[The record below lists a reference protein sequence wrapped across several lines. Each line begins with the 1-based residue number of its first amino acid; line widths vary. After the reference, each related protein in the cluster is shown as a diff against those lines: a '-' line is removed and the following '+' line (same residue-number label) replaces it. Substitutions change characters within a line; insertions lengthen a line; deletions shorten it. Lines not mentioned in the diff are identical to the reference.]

1 MGKVFVVLEDWKID
15 SGESGIYNSVFST
28 FEKAFEYYSHLKRR
42 YEIDYELES
51 IDKED
56 YNIDENI
63 NVFDKIASI
72 EVTFDN
78 SCDYYK
84 IWIDEKIIDEE
95 E

>member
-56 YNIDENI
+56 YNVDEDI
-63 NVFDKIASI
+63 NVFDRIASI

>member
-1 MGKVFVVLEDWKID
+1 MGKVFVVLEDWRID
-15 SGESGIYNSVFST
+15 SGESGIYSSVFST

-56 YNIDENI
+56 YNVDEDI

-78 SCDYYK
+78 SDDYYK
-84 IWIDEKIIDEE
+84 IWIDEKNIDEE

>member
-1 MGKVFVVLEDWKID
+1 MGIVFVVLEDWKID
-15 SGESGIYNSVFST
+15 SGESGIYNSVFSN

-56 YNIDENI
+56 YNVDEDI

-84 IWIDEKIIDEE
+84 IWIDEKNIDEE

>member
-1 MGKVFVVLEDWKID
+1 MGKVFVVLEDWRID
-15 SGESGIYNSVFST
+15 SGESGIYSSVFST

-42 YEIDYELES
+42 YEIDYELKS

-56 YNIDENI
+56 YNVDENI

-72 EVTFDN
+72 EVTFN
-78 SCDYYK
+78 SSCDYYK
-84 IWIDEKIIDEE
+84 IWIDEKNIDEE

>member
-42 YEIDYELES
+42 YEIDYELEN
-51 IDKED
+51 INKDD
-56 YNIDENI
+56 YNVDEDI

>member
-56 YNIDENI
+56 YNVDEDI
-63 NVFDKIASI
+63 NVFDKVASI

-78 SCDYYK
+78 SSDYYK

>member
-56 YNIDENI
+56 YNVDEDI

>member
-1 MGKVFVVLEDWKID
+1 MGKVFVVLEDWKTD
-15 SGESGIYNSVFST
+15 SGESGICNSVFST
-28 FEKAFEYYSHLKRR
+28 FKKAFEYYSHLKRR

-56 YNIDENI
+56 YNVDEDI

>member
-1 MGKVFVVLEDWKID
+1 MGKVFIVLEDWKID

-28 FEKAFEYYSHLKRR
+28 FEKAFEYYSRLKRR
-42 YEIDYELES
+42 YEIDYELEN
-51 IDKED
+51 INKDD
-56 YNIDENI
+56 YNVDEDI

-78 SCDYYK
+78 SYDYYK
-84 IWIDEKIIDEE
+84 IWIDEKNIDEE

>member
-56 YNIDENI
+56 YNVDEDI
-63 NVFDKIASI
+63 NVIDKI
-72 EVTFDN
+72 D
-78 SCDYYK
+78 
-84 IWIDEKIIDEE
+84 II
-95 E
+95 

>member
-56 YNIDENI
+56 YNVDEDI
-63 NVFDKIASI
+63 NVFDKVASI

>member
-1 MGKVFVVLEDWKID
+1 MGKVFVVLEDWRID

-28 FEKAFEYYSHLKRR
+28 FEKAFEYYSRLKRR
-42 YEIDYELES
+42 YEIDYELKS

-56 YNIDENI
+56 YNVDEDI

-78 SCDYYK
+78 SYDYYK
-84 IWIDEKIIDEE
+84 IWIDEKNINEE

>member
-56 YNIDENI
+56 YNVDEDI
-63 NVFDKIASI
+63 NVFDKVASI
-72 EVTFDN
+72 EVTFDD
-78 SCDYYK
+78 SDDYYK

>member
-15 SGESGIYNSVFST
+15 SGESGICNSVFST
-28 FEKAFEYYSHLKRR
+28 FEKAFEYYSRLKRR

-51 IDKED
+51 IDKDD
-56 YNIDENI
+56 YNVDEDI

>member
-1 MGKVFVVLEDWKID
+1 MGKVFVVLEDWKIN
-15 SGESGIYNSVFST
+15 SGESGICSSVFST

-56 YNIDENI
+56 YNVDENI
-63 NVFDKIASI
+63 NVFNKIASI

-84 IWIDEKIIDEE
+84 IWIDEKNIDEE

>member
-1 MGKVFVVLEDWKID
+1 MDKVFVVLEDWKID

-42 YEIDYELES
+42 YEIDYELEN

-56 YNIDENI
+56 YNVDEDI

-84 IWIDEKIIDEE
+84 IWIDEKNIDEE

>member
-42 YEIDYELES
+42 YEIDYELEDRDEDEFYVDEE
-51 IDKED
+51 IDVDSK
-56 YNIDENI
+56 
-63 NVFDKIASI
+63 FASI
-72 EVTFDN
+72 EVTFDD
-78 SCDYYK
+78 SDDYYK
-84 IWIDEKIIDEE
+84 IWIDEKNIDEE

>member
-51 IDKED
+51 IDKDD
-56 YNIDENI
+56 YNVDEDI

>member
-42 YEIDYELES
+42 YEIDYELEN

-56 YNIDENI
+56 YNVDENI

-72 EVTFDN
+72 EVTFDSN
-78 SCDYYK
+78 CDYYK
-84 IWIDEKIIDEE
+84 IWIDEKNIDEE

>member
-1 MGKVFVVLEDWKID
+1 MGKVFVVLEDWRID
-15 SGESGIYNSVFST
+15 SGESGIYSSVFST

-42 YEIDYELES
+42 YEIDYELEN
-51 IDKED
+51 INKDD
-56 YNIDENI
+56 YNVDEDI

-78 SCDYYK
+78 SYDYYK
-84 IWIDEKIIDEE
+84 IWIDEKNIDEE

>member
-1 MGKVFVVLEDWKID
+1 MGKVFVVLEDWRID
-15 SGESGIYNSVFST
+15 SGESGIYSSVFST

-42 YEIDYELES
+42 YEIDYELEN

-56 YNIDENI
+56 YNVDEDI

-72 EVTFDN
+72 EVTFN
-78 SCDYYK
+78 SSCDYYK
-84 IWIDEKIIDEE
+84 IWIDEKNIDEE

>member
-63 NVFDKIASI
+63 NVFDKVASI

>member
-56 YNIDENI
+56 YNVDEDI
-63 NVFDKIASI
+63 NVVDKIASI
-72 EVTFDN
+72 EVTFDS

-84 IWIDEKIIDEE
+84 IWIDEKNIDEE

>member
-42 YEIDYELES
+42 YEIDYELEN

-63 NVFDKIASI
+63 NVFDKVASI

>member
-28 FEKAFEYYSHLKRR
+28 FEKAFEYYSRLKRR
-42 YEIDYELES
+42 YEIDYELEN

-56 YNIDENI
+56 YNVDEDI

>member
-42 YEIDYELES
+42 YEIDYELEN

-56 YNIDENI
+56 YNVDENI

>member
-15 SGESGIYNSVFST
+15 SGESEIYNSVFST

-42 YEIDYELES
+42 YEIDYELEN

-56 YNIDENI
+56 YNVDENI

-72 EVTFDN
+72 EVTFDS

-84 IWIDEKIIDEE
+84 IWIDEKNIDEE

>member
-42 YEIDYELES
+42 YEIDYELEN

-63 NVFDKIASI
+63 NVFDKVASI

-78 SCDYYK
+78 SYDYYK
-84 IWIDEKIIDEE
+84 IWIDEKNIDEE

>member
-51 IDKED
+51 IDKDD

-63 NVFDKIASI
+63 NVFDKVASI
-72 EVTFDN
+72 EVTFN
-78 SCDYYK
+78 SRCDYYK
-84 IWIDEKIIDEE
+84 IWIDEKNIDEE

>member
-28 FEKAFEYYSHLKRR
+28 FEKAFEYYSRLKRR
-42 YEIDYELES
+42 YEIDYELEN

-56 YNIDENI
+56 YNVDEDI

-72 EVTFDN
+72 EVTFDS